1 MSKLEELYE
10 AREKLKSLGIE
21 PNADLEKQLSELEEK
36 IIKDEI
42 VPIITDK
49 VEPVLKQVKR
59 EVVIVVE
66 NSPENGINVY
76 LSRKRNVTSALSDA
90 ISISSNLSEPK
101 TYNATESVLRPHR
114 VAESTRIERPRS
126 GGMQKATSLRV
137 TFSDGTVISD
147 RKAVETLKKC
157 IIKFGPE
164 RVAQLC
170 NQPVD
175 GILQLCG
182 VNLVTKRRDSVYG
195 KRQHEIGNGWLV
207 FTCSNTPSKKRQI
220 EAIAQALGIK
230 VRVEI
235 V

>member
-1 MSKLEELYE
+1 MSKLQVLYE
-10 AREKLKSLGIE
+10 AREKLKSFGIE

-36 IIKDEI
+36 IIRDEI
-42 VPIITDK
+42 VPIITNK

-66 NSPENGINVY
+66 HSPETGINVY

-90 ISISSNLSEPK
+90 ISISSNQTQTSI
-101 TYNATESVLRPHR
+101 YNATEPTHHPQM
-114 VAESTRIERPRS
+114 VAEYTRIERPRS
-126 GGMQKATSLRV
+126 SGMKKATVLRV
-137 TFSDGTVISD
+137 TFPDGTVISD
-147 RKAVETLKKC
+147 SRAVETLKKC

-170 NQPVD
+170 LQPVD
-175 GILQLCG
+175 SILQLNR
-182 VNLVTKRRDSVYG
+182 VNLVTKKRDEMYAN
-195 KRQHEIGNGWLV
+195 RQHNIGNGWLV

-220 EAIAQALGIK
+220 EAIAKALGIK
-230 VRVEI
+230 IRVEI

>member
-1 MSKLEELYE
+1 MTKLQELYE
-10 AREKLKSLGIE
+10 TREKLKSLGIE
-21 PNADLEKQLSELEEK
+21 PNTDLEKQLSELEEK
-36 IIKDEI
+36 IIRDEI
-42 VPIITDK
+42 VPIITNK

-66 NSPENGINVY
+66 HSPENGINVY

-90 ISISSNLSEPK
+90 ISISLNQPEAS
-101 TYNATESVLRPHR
+101 TYNATDSILRSQREVESR
-114 VAESTRIERPRS
+114 SIEHPRS
-126 GGMQKATSLRV
+126 GGMQKATTLRV

-147 RKAVETLKKC
+147 SKAVETLKKC

-170 NQPVD
+170 LQPTD
-175 GILQLCG
+175 RILQLNR
-182 VNLVTKRRDSVYG
+182 VNLVTKRRDEMYAN
-195 KRQHEIGNGWLV
+195 RQHDIGNGWLV

-220 EAIAQALGIK
+220 EAIANALNIK
-230 VRVEI
+230 VKVEI

>member
-1 MSKLEELYE
+1 MSKLQELYE
-10 AREKLKSLGIE
+10 AREKLKSLWIE

-36 IIKDEI
+36 IIRDEI

-90 ISISSNLSEPK
+90 ISISLNQPELS
-101 TYNATESVLRPHR
+101 TYNVTESVPRPQR

-126 GGMQKATSLRV
+126 GPIKKATSLKV
-137 TFSDGTVISD
+137 TFQDGTVICDS
-147 RKAVETLKKC
+147 RAVDTLKKC

-170 NQPVD
+170 VQPLD

-182 VNLVTKRRDSVYG
+182 VNLVTKRMDSVYG

-220 EAIAQALGIK
+220 EAIAKALGIK
-230 VRVEI
+230 VWVEI

>member
-1 MSKLEELYE
+1 MSKLQELYE
-10 AREKLKSLGIE
+10 AREKLKTLGIE

-36 IIKDEI
+36 IIRDEI

-90 ISISSNLSEPK
+90 ISISSNLSEPN
-101 TYNATESVLRPHR
+101 TYNATESELRPHR

-147 RKAVETLKKC
+147 RKAVDTLKKC

-164 RVAQLC
+164 HVAQLC
-170 NQPVD
+170 LQPVD

-182 VNLVTKRRDSVYG
+182 VNLVSKRRDNMYG
-195 KRQHEIGNGWLV
+195 NRQHDIGSGWLV

-220 EAIAQALGIK
+220 EAIAKALGIK
-230 VRVEI
+230 VRVEVI
-235 V
+235 

>member
-1 MSKLEELYE
+1 MSKLQELYE

-36 IIKDEI
+36 IIRDEI

-66 NSPENGINVY
+66 HSPETGINVY

-90 ISISSNLSEPK
+90 ISISSNQTQTSI
-101 TYNATESVLRPHR
+101 YNATEPTHHPQM
-114 VAESTRIERPRS
+114 VAEYTRIERPRS
-126 GGMQKATSLRV
+126 SGMKKATVLRV
-137 TFSDGTVISD
+137 TFPDGTVISD
-147 RKAVETLKKC
+147 SRAVETLKKC

-170 NQPVD
+170 LQPVD
-175 GILQLCG
+175 SILQLNR
-182 VNLVTKRRDSVYG
+182 VNLVTKKRDEMYAN
-195 KRQHEIGNGWLV
+195 RQHDIGNGWLV

-220 EAIAQALGIK
+220 EAIAKALGIK
-230 VRVEI
+230 IRVEI

>member
-1 MSKLEELYE
+1 MSKLQELYE

-90 ISISSNLSEPK
+90 ISISSNLSEPN
-101 TYNATESVLRPHR
+101 TYNATEPVHRSHR

-147 RKAVETLKKC
+147 SKAVETLKKC
-157 IIKFGPE
+157 IKKFGPE

-170 NQPVD
+170 VQPVD
-175 GILQLCG
+175 SILQLNR
-182 VNLVTKRRDSVYG
+182 VNLVTKKRDEMYAN
-195 KRQHEIGNGWLV
+195 RQHDIGNGWLV

-220 EAIAQALGIK
+220 EAIAKALGIK
-230 VRVEI
+230 VWVE
-235 V
+235 VV